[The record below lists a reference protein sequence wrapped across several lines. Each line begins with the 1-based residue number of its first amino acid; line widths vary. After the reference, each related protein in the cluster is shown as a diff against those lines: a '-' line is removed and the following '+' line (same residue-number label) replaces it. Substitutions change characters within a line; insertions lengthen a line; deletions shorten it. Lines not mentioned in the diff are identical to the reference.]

1 MIDPHPHPS
10 TEGYPLNTLTPFW
23 GPPCCSAIPRK
34 DCRGVLQPARNMA
47 FQRTLQSSEVTA
59 PKTQGGGWSLG
70 GGRIARPHHTP
81 RHLHLKVIEDSKG
94 QGQDHHKH
102 SWNKSRPGAQE
113 KLPKVFWGM
122 HVYVF
127 SFRCIHVNFILFSC
141 EVGIMSVHFRQTNWC
156 PGVSC
161 SISGHRESVAGP
173 LSFCLGYVPL
183 D

>member
-1 MIDPHPHPS
+1 MPPRLPPDPHPHPS
-10 TEGYPLNTLTPFW
+10 TEGYPSNTLTPFW

-94 QGQDHHKH
+94 QGQGQDHHKH

-113 KLPKVFWGM
+113 KLPKVFWGV

-127 SFRCIHVNFILFSC
+127 SFRCIHVIKSRDCFLILVPRNSSQIILLKLDFTN
-141 EVGIMSVHFRQTNWC
+141 SVKS
-156 PGVSC
+156 P
-161 SISGHRESVAGP
+161 
-173 LSFCLGYVPL
+173 
-183 D
+183 